1 MGLPTKWSLLIR
13 YGRILLIPFSWLYAV
28 LVFFRNLAYQAGW
41 LKTHRLPIPVI
52 SIGNLS
58 VGGTGKTPVTLALAE
73 TLQRQPFARKPAVL
87 SRGYRRNSKGFF
99 LVSDGQKVYGSY
111 QDSGDEPM
119 LIAQRLRGVSV
130 AVDADRVRGGNRLIE
145 IGSSDILLLDDGF
158 QHRRIARDLDI
169 VLLDAESD
177 LRGRLLPAGSLR
189 EPLGSLRRADLIAL
203 AHHDADKTESRQ
215 LWNACVSLFGA
226 QRLLAFQTKIRGC
239 RRLRDGKAI
248 SPQELKGL
256 TLIPFC
262 GIAKPRAFLR
272 SLESLGAQIP
282 FLIRFSDHHR
292 YRSADVERLAV
303 AYNRIKPDFLITT
316 EKDAVKLG
324 GLFEALPILVL
335 EIEIEWV
342 QGEENLRRELFRVA
356 GGFRA
361 EA

>member
-1 MGLPTKWSLLIR
+1 MRIDRALLR
-13 YGRILLIPFSWLYAV
+13 FGRTILIPFSWFYAV
-28 LVFFRNLAYQAGW
+28 PVFLRNLAYQAGW
-41 LKTHRLPIPVI
+41 LKIHRLPVPVI

-73 TLQRQPFARKPAVL
+73 TLRRHPFARKPAVL
-87 SRGYRRNSKGFF
+87 SRGYRRIGRGFF
-99 LVSDGQKVYGSY
+99 LVSDGQKIHGSY
-111 QDSGDEPM
+111 HDSGDEPM
-119 LIAQRLRGVSV
+119 LIAQRLRGVMV
-130 AVDADRVRGGNRLIE
+130 AVDADRVRGGSRLIE

-177 LRGRLLPAGSLR
+177 LRGRLLPAGNLR

-203 AHHDADKTESRQ
+203 ARLDPNRSESRQ
-215 LWNACVSLFGA
+215 LWNACVGLFGA
-226 QRLLAFQTKIRGC
+226 QRLLAFQMKVRGC
-239 RRLRDGKAI
+239 RRLSGGKEI

-262 GIAKPRAFLR
+262 GIAKPRTFLK
-272 SLESLGAQIP
+272 SLEELGVHIP
-282 FLIRFSDHHR
+282 FWIRFSDHHR
-292 YRSADVERLAV
+292 YRAADVERLAV

-342 QGEENLRRELFRVA
+342 LGKENLRRELFRLA
-356 GGFRA
+356 GGFHA

>member
-1 MGLPTKWSLLIR
+1 
-13 YGRILLIPFSWLYAV
+13 
-28 LVFFRNLAYQAGW
+28 
-41 LKTHRLPIPVI
+41 LKTYRLPIPVI

-73 TLQRQPFARKPAVL
+73 ALQQQPFARRPAVL
-87 SRGYRRNSKGFF
+87 SRGYRRTGKGFF
-99 LVSDGQKVYGSY
+99 LVSDGRKVHGTYREA
-111 QDSGDEPM
+111 GDEPL
-119 LIAQRLRGVSV
+119 LIAQRLKGVVV

-145 IGSSDILLLDDGF
+145 IGSTDILLLDDGF

-177 LRGRLLPAGSLR
+177 LRGRLLPAGNLR
-189 EPLGSLRRADLIAL
+189 EPLAALRRADLIAL
-203 AHHDADKTESRQ
+203 ARLNPEKIESRR
-215 LWNACVSLFGA
+215 LWNACVGLFGA
-226 QRLLAFQTKIRGC
+226 QRLLAFQMKIRGC

-248 SPQELKGL
+248 PPQELKGM

-262 GIAKPRAFLR
+262 GIAKPRTFLK
-272 SLESLGAQIP
+272 SLEALGAHIP

-292 YRSADVERLAV
+292 YHAADVERLAV
-303 AYNRIKPDFLITT
+303 AYNRIKPDFLVTT

-342 QGEENLRRELFRVA
+342 QGEENLLRELHRVA